1 MPGMTAYV
9 GLLEVGAL
17 KDGETVFVS
26 GAAGAVGSIV
36 GQIAKLKGC
45 TVIGSAGSDDKAQ
58 LLKDELGFD
67 YGFNY
72 NDGSIVGHLK
82 RGRSCRY

>member
-26 GAAGAVGSIV
+26 ALLGLLALSAKLPSSKAAGYW
-36 GQIAKLKGC
+36 Q
-45 TVIGSAGSDDKAQ
+45 
-58 LLKDELGFD
+58 
-67 YGFNY
+67 
-72 NDGSIVGHLK
+72 
-82 RGRSCRY
+82 CRF

>member
-17 KDGETVFVS
+17 QDGETVFVS
-26 GAAGAVGSIV
+26 GAAGAVGIV
-36 GQIAKLKGC
+36 GQIAKLKGRSRWQC
-45 TVIGSAGSDDKAQ
+45 RFDDKAQ

-67 YGFNY
+67 Y
-72 NDGSIVGHLK
+72 L
-82 RGRSCRY
+82 